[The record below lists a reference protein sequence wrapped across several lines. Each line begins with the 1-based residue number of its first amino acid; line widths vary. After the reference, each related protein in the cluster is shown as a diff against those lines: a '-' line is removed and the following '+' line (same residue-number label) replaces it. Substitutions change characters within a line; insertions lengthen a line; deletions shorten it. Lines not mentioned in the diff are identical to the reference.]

1 MRIARSVMVLFVLFT
16 AFLIQS
22 AWLSLLNFP
31 VIVPPLLVI
40 VAAAFCLR
48 REPLHAALIGFT
60 TGIILDLFP
69 PSQTPLGTSSFA
81 LVLIFFFVYQI
92 RPVIEGSLLLPVVA
106 IAIVPAAY
114 LFLSTLIR
122 LFLSEQTLSI
132 IEVLA
137 DGIVLTLYGLIL
149 GTFALPITQWLDR
162 LFTPR
167 EIAMG
172 RLR

>member
-1 MRIARSVMVLFVLFT
+1 MRIARTGMVLFVLFT

-48 REPLHAALIGFT
+48 REPLNAALIGFT

-114 LFLSTLIR
+114 LFLSTIIR
-122 LFLSEQTLSI
+122 LFLSEQSLSI

-162 LFTPR
+162 MFTPR

>member
-1 MRIARSVMVLFVLFT
+1 MRIARSLMVLVVLFT
-16 AFLIQS
+16 SFLIQS

-31 VIVPPLLVI
+31 VIVPPLLVV

-48 REPLHAALIGFT
+48 REPLNAALIGFT

-69 PSQTPLGTSSFA
+69 PSETPLGISSFA
-81 LVLIFFFVYQI
+81 LVLIFYFVYQI
-92 RPVIEGSLLLPVVA
+92 RPLIEGSLILPVVA
-106 IAIVPAAY
+106 IAIVPTIY
-114 LFLSTLIR
+114 LLFSTLIR
-122 LFLSEQTLSI
+122 LFLSKQTLSFF
-132 IEVLA
+132 ELLA
-137 DGIVLTLYGLIL
+137 DGIVLALYGLIL

-167 EIAMG
+167 DIAIG